1 MNDTISLGAPAVP
14 SKSGSIVGNHLS
26 NGSPGEVFAAFLKLG
41 FTAFGGPIA
50 HIGYFRNEFV
60 VRRKWIDEAGY
71 ADLVALCQFLPG
83 PASSQV
89 GFSLGVLRG
98 NGLLGGLA
106 AWLGFT
112 LPSALILLAFALGAA
127 SFTGP
132 VAEGFLHGLKL
143 VAVAVVAQAVW
154 GMTRTLT
161 PDRERAAIALAA
173 IAVVVI
179 VDRSFGQI
187 AAIAFGALAGLRMCR
202 GEPTPLSG
210 HLHFPVSRRGGVAA
224 LLLFAA
230 LFLIPLVI
238 ASIAFHQSVS
248 LFEAFYRSGALVF
261 GGGHVVLP
269 LLREAFV
276 APGWV
281 SDDAFL
287 AGYGAAQAVPGPLF
301 TFAAYLGA
309 VVSPSPHGVAGAA
322 LGLFGIFLPGIL
334 ILLGTLP
341 FWDSFRKR
349 ANAQAV
355 MRGVNAAVVGLLG
368 AALYNPVWTSSVK
381 TPGDFGIAL
390 LGFVLLTA
398 WRAPPLLV
406 VVVSALGGIALALA
420 KL

>member
-1 MNDTISLGAPAVP
+1 MALPRFAAN
-14 SKSGSIVGNHLS
+14 GNGPHYDAGLAQRRYGGPDGFFFLLIGLPILQS
-26 NGSPGEVFAAFLKLG
+26 FRISPG
-41 FTAFGGPIA
+41 
-50 HIGYFRNEFV
+50 
-60 VRRKWIDEAGY
+60 
-71 ADLVALCQFLPG
+71 
-83 PASSQV
+83 
-89 GFSLGVLRG
+89 
-98 NGLLGGLA
+98 
-106 AWLGFT
+106 
-112 LPSALILLAFALGAA
+112 
-127 SFTGP
+127 
-132 VAEGFLHGLKL
+132 
-143 VAVAVVAQAVW
+143 
-154 GMTRTLT
+154 
-161 PDRERAAIALAA
+161 IALF
-173 IAVVVI
+173 
-179 VDRSFGQI
+179 D
-187 AAIAFGALAGLRMCR
+187 
-202 GEPTPLSG
+202 
-210 HLHFPVSRRGGVAA
+210 
-224 LLLFAA
+224 
-230 LFLIPLVI
+230 
-238 ASIAFHQSVS
+238 
-248 LFEAFYRSGALVF
+248 AFYRSGALVF

-309 VVSPSPHGVAGAA
+309 VVGPSPHGIVGAA

-349 ANAQAV
+349 TDAQAV

-406 VVVSALGGIALALA
+406 VVVSALGGIALVLA